1 MEGLEGLSS
10 DTRTQVWD
18 VDEEPLLRHFCLEAE
33 CEQVLE
39 WFMGQGYKR
48 PEDFADRIALAK
60 RLREL
65 SNDRIKQSDIGG
77 GMMLALG
84 SLHCLD
90 FSKGQ
95 SAIQSDEQKEE
106 VSEAT
111 VPLLSNLRAGQPL
124 RAKLLYRRGLGR
136 CQVKEFEEAL
146 KDFVE
151 SARLAPED
159 REIRIALD
167 DCKAAARGQQES
179 LKDRWRGAMTPT
191 KLSVRKKLQ
200 RCFRTAKYQTKQA
213 LSQGAEGF
221 VTVGIILLAPL
232 CACAFGLLLRFLR
245 RG

>member
-1 MEGLEGLSS
+1 
-10 DTRTQVWD
+10 
-18 VDEEPLLRHFCLEAE
+18 
-33 CEQVLE
+33 
-39 WFMGQGYKR
+39 
-48 PEDFADRIALAK
+48 
-60 RLREL
+60 
-65 SNDRIKQSDIGG
+65 
-77 GMMLALG
+77 MMLALG

-111 VPLLSNLRAGQPL
+111 VPLLSNLSFIFLKRDDSHNSVRAATLGLSLATRAGQPL